1 MKFSL
6 YLWSTYKV
14 DEIEVPIVAVFQYF
28 RYWMYSTMVGIVS
41 NAEQEQVDQ
50 NNREADFNTD

>member
-1 MKFSL
+1 
-6 YLWSTYKV
+6 
-14 DEIEVPIVAVFQYF
+14 
-28 RYWMYSTMVGIVS
+28 MYSTMVGIVS